1 MAKGKTSL
9 LHTFKVTMSD
19 DMSAPLGYQ
28 ANERALLDGAP
39 DNVVAVKYINT
50 VARKVK
56 DDDTGD

>member
-39 DNVVAVKYINT
+39 PDRAHR
-50 VARKVK
+50 ALLR
-56 DDDTGD
+56 